1 MHSIALHYRVG
12 SFLFTELQ
20 FIMQTGTAALGNVD
34 SQAFLRIVRSLR
46 KQTLELAN
54 GVVRDVNH
62 CYKKYGCEVSSQRT
76 AMTPCAVPVI
86 DFLRNRQ
93 SGIYNLRHKMGRI
106 RLLPETVASQV
117 AAGEVVERPAS
128 VVKELVENSLDAGA
142 CKIDIVIRRGGIS
155 LVRVIDDGCGMDRDD
170 ALLSLERHATSKIR
184 SAADLLAVATLG
196 FRGEAL
202 PSIASV
208 SRFRLTTR
216 QARAIAGTEIIVNGG
231 KIEVVRDSGEAP
243 GTQVEVRSLF
253 YNLPARRKFLRSE
266 NTESRNIEHQIHLQ
280 AIGHPAIGFSLM
292 RDDRMLFQLP
302 AAATLSNRI
311 RDLYGVELL
320 KRLVE
325 VNGASSPK
333 IQISGFIGRAG
344 LSRQTRSQQLIFV
357 NGRAIESSLITG
369 AIREGYHT
377 ALMKGQYPVLFLFL
391 KIDPAAVDV
400 NVHPAKRE
408 VRFHDP
414 NGVREAIVGCIRQT
428 LESDRTAWQEKFRA
442 PVSSPARVSSKAAS
456 DLRLR
461 SEVSAPEATHREL
474 PHLHTA
480 LAAVG
485 DSDSRSVPDAV
496 AQAPRLSGQ
505 SVDPASEALALH
517 RQGKKA
523 VKQQFQII
531 GVLSK
536 LYVLM
541 ENADGLVLVDQ
552 HAAHER
558 ILFEELRRRMEEQGV
573 PTQKLLLPQTFD
585 VPPRDADWIERNLS
599 ILQRMGIGIESFGPG
614 TFKIDSLPSFLD
626 VSDAAQFMRKVIDD
640 LMSASNG
647 ASTMRLGEEMIAKS
661 VCRHAVKAND
671 LLRYP
676 EVEKL
681 IRNLLDCDLPYCC
694 PHGRPTMIQI
704 SLADLE
710 KKFGRKV

>member
-1 MHSIALHYRVG
+1 
-12 SFLFTELQ
+12 
-20 FIMQTGTAALGNVD
+20 
-34 SQAFLRIVRSLR
+34 
-46 KQTLELAN
+46 
-54 GVVRDVNH
+54 
-62 CYKKYGCEVSSQRT
+62 
-76 AMTPCAVPVI
+76 
-86 DFLRNRQ
+86 
-93 SGIYNLRHKMGRI
+93 MGRI

-128 VVKELVENSLDAGA
+128 VVKELIENSIDADA
-142 CKIDIVIRRGGIS
+142 RKIDVMIRRGGIS

-184 SAADLLAVATLG
+184 TATDLQAVSTLG

-216 QARAIAGTEIIVNGG
+216 EARAVAGTEIIVNGG
-231 KIEVVRDSGEAP
+231 KLDVVRDGGEAP

-280 AIGHPAIGFSLM
+280 AIGHPQIGFSLL
-292 RDDRMLFQLP
+292 RDDRVLFQLP
-302 AAATLSNRI
+302 AAATLSDRI
-311 RDLYGVELL
+311 RDLFGVELL
-320 KRLVE
+320 QRLVA
-325 VNGASSPK
+325 VMSAGSSK
-333 IQISGFIGRAG
+333 IRISGFIGQAG
-344 LSRQTRSQQLIFV
+344 LSRQSRTQQLVFV
-357 NGRAIESSLITG
+357 NGRAIESGLITA

-377 ALMKGQYPVLFLFL
+377 ALMKGQYPVTFFFLEV
-391 KIDPAAVDV
+391 DPASVDV

-408 VRFHDP
+408 VRFRDP
-414 NGVREAIVGCIRQT
+414 TGVREAIVQCIQQT
-428 LESDRTAWQEKFRA
+428 LEAGRAAWQEKFRA
-442 PVSSPARVSSKAAS
+442 PVSMPAVIAGKEAP

-461 SEVSAPEATHREL
+461 PEVSPPHEIHREL
-474 PHLHTA
+474 PHLGSPVAGGVDSGQAT
-480 LAAVG
+480 VG
-485 DSDSRSVPDAV
+485 
-496 AQAPRLSGQ
+496 QPRNLSGLPI
-505 SVDPASEALALH
+505 SRTDPESEALALQQQAG
-517 RQGKKA
+517 RAAQ
-523 VKQQFQII
+523 QQFQII
-531 GVLSK
+531 GVLNK

-626 VSDAAQFMRKVIDD
+626 VSEPAQFMRKVIDD
-640 LMSASNG
+640 LKSASNT
-647 ASTMRLGEEMIAKS
+647 ASAIRLGEEMIAKS

-671 LLRYP
+671 PLRYP

-681 IRNLLDCDLPYCC
+681 IRDLLDCDLPYCC

-704 SLADLE
+704 SLVELE

>member
-1 MHSIALHYRVG
+1 MS
-12 SFLFTELQ
+12 
-20 FIMQTGTAALGNVD
+20 
-34 SQAFLRIVRSLR
+34 
-46 KQTLELAN
+46 
-54 GVVRDVNH
+54 
-62 CYKKYGCEVSSQRT
+62 
-76 AMTPCAVPVI
+76 
-86 DFLRNRQ
+86 
-93 SGIYNLRHKMGRI
+93 RI

-128 VVKELVENSLDAGA
+128 VVKELIENSIDAGA
-142 CKIDIVIRRGGIS
+142 RKIDTMIRRGGIS

-184 SAADLLAVATLG
+184 SAADLQAVGTLG

-216 QARAIAGTEIIVNGG
+216 EASAVAGTEIIVNGG
-231 KIEVVRDSGEAP
+231 KIDIVRDGGEPP

-280 AIGHPAIGFSLM
+280 AVSHPRIGFSLL

-302 AAATLSNRI
+302 AATTLGDRI
-311 RDLYGVELL
+311 RDLYGTELL
-320 KRLVE
+320 ERLVE
-325 VNGASSPK
+325 VDNKTSTNIRTG
-333 IQISGFIGRAG
+333 GFIGQAG
-344 LSRQTRSQQLIFV
+344 VSRQTRTQQLIFV
-357 NGRAIESSLITG
+357 NGRAIESGLLTA

-377 ALMKGQYPVLFLFL
+377 ALMKGQYPVTFLFL
-391 KIDPAAVDV
+391 ELDPAVVDV

-408 VRFHDP
+408 VRFRDP
-414 NGVREAIVGCIRQT
+414 TAVREAIVRSIQHT
-428 LESDRTAWQEKFRA
+428 LESSRVAWQEKFRA
-442 PVSSPARVSSKAAS
+442 PLAAPVAVPGKAAP
-456 DLRLR
+456 DLKLR
-461 SEVSAPEATHREL
+461 PEIRTSTESHREL
-474 PHLHTA
+474 PHLASAQPQRVIPRREEAEGPRTPPS
-480 LAAVG
+480 V
-485 DSDSRSVPDAV
+485 SVPKE
-496 AQAPRLSGQ
+496 QAATAP
-505 SVDPASEALALH
+505 
-517 RQGKKA
+517 GKHA
-523 VKQQFQII
+523 PQQFQII

-558 ILFEELRRRMEEQGV
+558 ILFEELRRRMEERGV

-585 VPPRDADWIERNLS
+585 VPPRDADWIERNIL

-614 TFKIDSLPSFLD
+614 TFKIDSLPAFLNL
-626 VSDAAQFMRKVIDD
+626 SDPAQFMRKVIDD
-640 LMSASNG
+640 LKSAGN
-647 ASTMRLGEEMIAKS
+647 STSAMRLGEEMIAKT

-671 LLRYP
+671 PLRYP
-676 EVEKL
+676 ELEKL
-681 IRNLLDCDLPYCC
+681 VRDLLNCDLPYCC

-704 SLADLE
+704 SLAELE
-710 KKFGRKV
+710 KKFGRKI

>member
-1 MHSIALHYRVG
+1 M
-12 SFLFTELQ
+12 
-20 FIMQTGTAALGNVD
+20 
-34 SQAFLRIVRSLR
+34 SL
-46 KQTLELAN
+46 
-54 GVVRDVNH
+54 
-62 CYKKYGCEVSSQRT
+62 
-76 AMTPCAVPVI
+76 
-86 DFLRNRQ
+86 
-93 SGIYNLRHKMGRI
+93 I

-142 CKIDIVIRRGGIS
+142 RKVDLMIRRGGIS

-184 SAADLLAVATLG
+184 SAADLQAIATLG

-216 QARAIAGTEIIVNGG
+216 EARAIAGTEIIVNGG
-231 KIEVVRDSGEAP
+231 KIEVVRDSGDAP

-280 AIGHPAIGFSLM
+280 AIGHYEIAFSLM

-302 AAATLSNRI
+302 AAATLTDRI
-311 RDLYGVELL
+311 RDLYGAELL
-320 KRLVE
+320 QRLVE
-325 VNGASSPK
+325 LADGASPK
-333 IQISGFIGRAG
+333 IRISGFIGQAG
-344 LSRQTRSQQLIFV
+344 LSRQTRSQQLVFV
-357 NGRAIESSLITG
+357 NGRAIESSLIT
-369 AIREGYHT
+369 ATIREGYHT
-377 ALMKGQYPVLFLFL
+377 ALMKGQYPVTFLFL
-391 KIDPAAVDV
+391 QLDPAAVDV

-408 VRFHDP
+408 VRFRDP
-414 NGVREAIVGCIRQT
+414 NGVREAIVRCIQQT
-428 LESDRTAWQEKFRA
+428 LETARAGWQEKFRA
-442 PVSSPARVSSKAAS
+442 PIQSSATVSPKAAP
-456 DLRLR
+456 DLTLG
-461 SEVSAPEATHREL
+461 SEVCVPKETHRDL
-474 PHLHTA
+474 PHLGA
-480 LAAVG
+480 PVAEADLSGAASAKADDSGRGAVG
-485 DSDSRSVPDAV
+485 QAYCLPSMGADSAGAVPAIQSQSTQA
-496 AQAPRLSGQ
+496 AQ
-505 SVDPASEALALH
+505 
-517 RQGKKA
+517 
-523 VKQQFQII
+523 QQFQII

-558 ILFEELRRRMEEQGV
+558 ILFEELRCRMEEQGV

-585 VPPRDADWIERNLS
+585 LPPRDADWIERNLS
-599 ILQRMGIGIESFGPG
+599 TLQKMGIAIESFGPG
-614 TFKIDSLPSFLD
+614 TFKIDGLPSFLD
-626 VSDAAQFMRKVIDD
+626 VSDPAQFMRKVIDD
-640 LMSASNG
+640 LKSAGNN
-647 ASTMRLGEEMIAKS
+647 ASAMRLGEEMIAKS

-671 LLRYP
+671 PLRYP

-681 IRNLLDCDLPYCC
+681 IRDLLDCDLPYCC

-704 SLADLE
+704 SLAELE